1 MRTKWDWVGELSYF
15 LVDKVENN
23 INTLEILA
31 KINGD
36 NRRKSL
42 EQLAKNR
49 KDVESRDII
58 DEKWKLLFQ
67 RESVEL
73 MLADPLRQS
82 QAVSCYGC
90 FI

>member
-58 DEKWKLLFQ
+58 DEK
-67 RESVEL
+67 
-73 MLADPLRQS
+73 
-82 QAVSCYGC
+82 
-90 FI
+90 